1 MKYYLNL
8 TLIEA
13 KVNKISGPVELIEDS
28 WRVVYILVN
37 GTEFCTHDALY
48 SPKSRKNLLRFKD
61 IHRNG
66 FHIEIINENNAKYLY
81 ITSNVSGK
89 KCILEKLSV
98 LSYGLYYM
106 TIKLIASYVIIK
118 QKLCDIKAF
127 MFWYNR
133 LGHPGSIM
141 THRIIKNFHGHQ
153 LKNLKYLLS
162 NENTYIAYSQ
172 GKLMGRRS
180 HSRISF
186 ESPSF

>member
-1 MKYYLNL
+1 
-8 TLIEA
+8 
-13 KVNKISGPVELIEDS
+13 
-28 WRVVYILVN
+28 
-37 GTEFCTHDALY
+37 
-48 SPKSRKNLLRFKD
+48 
-61 IHRNG
+61 
-66 FHIEIINENNAKYLY
+66 
-81 ITSNVSGK
+81 
-89 KCILEKLSV
+89 
-98 LSYGLYYM
+98 M
-106 TIKLIASYVIIK
+106 TIKLIESYVIIK

-127 MFWYNR
+127 MFWYNH

-141 THRIIKNFHGHQ
+141 THRIIKNFHGRQ